1 MNNKILVIDDEKL
14 MRDLLRDH
22 FEAENY
28 QVCTADG
35 YASAIEAL
43 SKEPDIILLDI
54 NMPGVDGLTL
64 CREIRK
70 YITCPILFLTA
81 KITEQDKIDGFQAGG
96 DDYITKP
103 FSLAELFARVEAHL
117 RRQSRQTTAGVVRFQ
132 EGLVIEY
139 ESRTVYFR
147 DQEILFSKREFDILA
162 YLSRHPGQVFEKEQL
177 YERIWGL
184 EAEGS
189 SGVIK
194 EYVRKIR
201 HKLFAA
207 TGRHRIETV
216 WGVGY
221 KWGN

>member
-1 MNNKILVIDDEKL
+1 MNNKILVVDDETM
-14 MRDLLRDH
+14 MRDLLRDY

-28 QVCTADG
+28 QVATAEG
-35 YASAIEAL
+35 YAAAIAAL
-43 SKEPDIILLDI
+43 SQKPDIILLDI

-70 YITCPILFLTA
+70 YIACPILFLTA
-81 KITEQDKIDGFQAGG
+81 KITEQDKIDGFQAGA

-117 RRQSRQTTAGVVRFQ
+117 RRQTRQAMSSVIRFQ
-132 EGLVIEY
+132 EGLVIGY
-139 ESRTVYFR
+139 ESRTVCFEDR
-147 DQEILFSKREFDILA
+147 EIPFSKREFDILA

-184 EAEGS
+184 DAGGS
-189 SGVIK
+189 SEVIK

-221 KWGN
+221 KWES